1 MLPKSRFNVPNPIVL
16 NFKKSLIM
24 KKLMLL
30 SICILSIQMA
40 NAQFKFGV
48 RGGLSTMDIS
58 AKELIVKNK
67 NDINQLG
74 ISVSDA
80 NYGVHLGFFAQARI
94 GKFFIQPE
102 ALFNSNSVEYRLN
115 DFSDANVI
123 TTLKKE
129 SYQTLDLPIMMGA
142 KFGPLRLQAG
152 PVGHVFIN
160 SRSELFDV
168 DGYSQKFDDMTW
180 GYQAGIGL
188 DLWKVII
195 DLKYEGSFTDFG
207 DHMVFHGKQYSFDSA
222 PGRFIASV
230 GIAF

>member
-1 MLPKSRFNVPNPIVL
+1 
-16 NFKKSLIM
+16 M

-30 SICILSIQMA
+30 SICIFSLQLA

-58 AKELIVKNK
+58 ANELIIKDK

-74 ISVSDA
+74 ISVNAAD
-80 NYGVHLGFFAQARI
+80 YGVHLGFFAQARL

-102 ALFNSNSVEYRLN
+102 VLFNSNSVEYKLN
-115 DFSDANVI
+115 DFTDASTI
-123 TTLKKE
+123 STIKKE
-129 SYQTLDLPIMMGA
+129 SFQNLDLPVMIGA

-152 PVGHVFIN
+152 PVGHVFID
-160 SRSELFDV
+160 SKSQLFDIE
-168 DGYSQKFDDMTW
+168 GYAQNFENMTW

-188 DLWKVII
+188 DLWKII
-195 DLKYEGSFTDFG
+195 LDLKYEGSFNDFG
-207 DHMVFHGKQYSFDSA
+207 DHMVFDGKSYSFNDS
-222 PGRFIASV
+222 PGRFVASV